1 MHLNNM
7 DVLLRNESINN
18 SIPAYK
24 DFSEC
29 WFVYFRNR
37 FAKPG
42 ISFQNRSFFKKE
54 LYYVFSSLNRILGS
68 LPNYKVY
75 II

>member
-7 DVLLRNESINN
+7 DVLLRNNFINN

-29 WFVYFRNR
+29 RFVYFRNR

-42 ISFQNRSFFKKE
+42 MSCQNRDFFKKE
-54 LYYVFSSLNRILGS
+54 LFYVFSSLNRILGN